1 MGFKIKDHTVLKN
14 GKLYIKDS
22 YIILKEIIGDHDYYD
37 KQRKIQAEHFFK
49 KKMKQKYMILL
60 KL

>member
-1 MGFKIKDHTVLKN
+1 MGFKIKEHTVLKN

-22 YIILKEIIGDHDYYD
+22 HIILKEVIGDHDYYD

-49 KKMKQKYMILL
+49 KDEKGKNI
-60 KL
+60 

>member
-1 MGFKIKDHTVLKN
+1 MGFKIKEHTVLKN
-14 GKLYIKDS
+14 GKLYIKNS

-49 KKMKQKYMILL
+49 KKMKRA
-60 KL
+60 